1 MTFDQQRQAEIEPR
15 SKEPTLSFDGSI
27 GATTGFGTGKLTRS
41 GITLNQ
47 FWFFA
52 AVAKHLNVTK
62 ASEELRVSQPSIS
75 QQLRQL
81 EEHYGSK
88 LYRRLSK
95 GVEIT
100 EAGWL
105 FLRNI
110 TPILEQVAKLEG
122 GFKPPAPKSAR
133 EILRVGGT
141 YSASAELLPFLL
153 ADFRHRHP
161 TAELEMRTRTSDELE
176 RMVLNSGLDLTV
188 TVRAVRSAELACE
201 SLRHEK
207 VAMFVR
213 SDHRLAKTNNLKP
226 ADVLVEPLITRGGG
240 GASGVVD
247 KALNQIRD
255 EGLEFKVAMYCDGP
269 TEIKAAVRRKMGVG
283 IVFEDALK
291 AEIASGEFT
300 ILQVCGLELEG
311 ESFIVYSKKRPL
323 SPLAQEFLELLRCA
337 RSTKISKL
345 DSTTGRE
352 VLSNRRSGPP
362 LVRSTAVVHQPS
374 GLMAR

>member
-1 MTFDQQRQAEIEPR
+1 MNFDPQRQAEIE
-15 SKEPTLSFDGSI
+15 LSSEELTSHFSSI
-27 GATTGFGTGKLTRS
+27 GATTRFGTDNLTRS

-81 EEHYGSK
+81 EDHYGRK

-100 EAGWL
+100 EAGRF

-122 GFKPPAPKSAR
+122 GFKPEAPKSDR
-133 EILRVGGT
+133 ETLRVGGT
-141 YSASAELLPFLL
+141 YSASAELLPSLL
-153 ADFRHRHP
+153 AGFRTRHP
-161 TAELEMRTRTSDELE
+161 TAKLEMRTRTSDQLE
-176 RMVLNSGLDLTV
+176 RMVLNSGLDLAV

-201 SLRHEK
+201 PLRHEK

-213 SDHRLAKTNNLKP
+213 ADHRLAKTSKLKP
-226 ADVLVEPLITRGGG
+226 ADVLVESLIIRGGR

-269 TEIKAAVRRKMGVG
+269 TEIKSAVRQRMGVG

-291 AEIASGEFT
+291 AEIASGEFK
-300 ILQVCGLELEG
+300 ILKVCGLELEG

-323 SPLAQEFLELLRCA
+323 SPLAQEFCELLRSA
-337 RSTKISKL
+337 RSTKNSLDACSK
-345 DSTTGRE
+345 S
-352 VLSNRRSGPP
+352 SNRSIAPLRSRRAENSPQFEMIG
-362 LVRSTAVVHQPS
+362 R
-374 GLMAR
+374 

>member
-15 SKEPTLSFDGSI
+15 SKELTLSFDGSV
-27 GATTGFGTGKLTRS
+27 GATSGCGTGNLTRS

-62 ASEELRVSQPSIS
+62 ASEELHVSQPSIS
-75 QQLRQL
+75 FQLKQL

-141 YSASAELLPFLL
+141 YSASAELLPSLL

-176 RMVLNSGLDLTV
+176 RMLLNSGLDLAV
-188 TVRAVRSAELACE
+188 TVRAVRSAELTCE

-213 SDHRLAKTNNLKP
+213 ADHRLAKTNNLKP
-226 ADVLVEPLITRGGG
+226 ADVLVEPLITRGGR

-255 EGLEFKVAMYCDGP
+255 QGLEFKVAMYCDGP
-269 TEIKAAVRRKMGVG
+269 TEIKAAVRQKMGVG

-311 ESFIVYSKKRPL
+311 ESFIVYSKKRPS

-345 DSTTGRE
+345 DSTDSRA
-352 VLSNRRSGPP
+352 RS
-362 LVRSTAVVHQPS
+362 STRTNGNPFIENSTVV
-374 GLMAR
+374 